1 LTKNLNNKLI
11 SQLSPF
17 LPEKSAEQVVDWLIE
32 YKVHLKIAKPR
43 KSKLGDYRP
52 PFNGKGHRI
61 SVNGDLNPYAFLV
74 TFTHE
79 VAHLITYNEYQRKVK
94 PHGREW
100 KGNYGHLMVK
110 HLKKEVFP
118 TDLEQALTIHLRNP
132 AASSCVD
139 PNLIKVLRAYDSPQK
154 KAIGL
159 VTVDEIKEEG
169 YFQFPNDRRLFKKGR
184 LMRSRYQCLEV
195 NSGKQF
201 AVNKMAEVFKV
212 EIKDNLNFK

>member
-1 LTKNLNNKLI
+1 LTKNLSNKLI
-11 SQLSPF
+11 TQLSPF

-32 YKVHLKIAKPR
+32 YKVHLKISKPR

-79 VAHLITYNEYQRKVK
+79 VAHLITYNEYEGKVK

-100 KGNYGHLMVK
+100 KGNYGELMLE

-118 TDLEQALTIHLRNP
+118 KDLEKALAMHLRNP

-139 PNLIKVLRAYDSPQK
+139 PNLIKALRKHDSPQK

-159 VTVDEIKEEG
+159 ITVEEVAEGG
-169 YFQFPNDRRLFKKGR
+169 YFQFPNDGRVFQKGR
-184 LMRSRYQCLEV
+184 LMRSRYQCLEI
-195 NSGKQF
+195 NSGRKF
-201 AVNKMAEVFKV
+201 AVNKMAEVFGV
-212 EIKDNLNFK
+212 NIKGLNKF